1 MRPVNVTLPRLR
13 RAVCGPVLVSSA
25 LAVLA
30 GAALATPVAR
40 VGWPLTWLLLGLA
53 AGYALSGSA

>member
-1 MRPVNVTLPRLR
+1 MTPGLMILRLR
-13 RAVCGPVLVSSA
+13 RTVCGPVLVSSA

-30 GAALATPVAR
+30 GAALAAPMAR
-40 VGWPLTWLLLGLA
+40 EGWLLAWLLLGLT